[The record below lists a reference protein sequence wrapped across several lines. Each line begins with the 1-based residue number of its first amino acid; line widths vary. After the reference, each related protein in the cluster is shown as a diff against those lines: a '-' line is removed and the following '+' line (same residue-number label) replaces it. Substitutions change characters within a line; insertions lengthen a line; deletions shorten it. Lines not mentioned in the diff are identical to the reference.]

1 MKGFLSGR
9 LKSLNQKELAI
20 LIRALLDRYPII
32 VTGDSEENIDLI
44 SESLINLVPHR
55 REVVFGTDFIRQ
67 EEYEQL
73 INHEKSDYNGE
84 RLIFRAPSSLAFENY
99 QPITPFRGWVIAV
112 PSHIEQ
118 RMINSLN
125 QQAWCFLILRIRG
138 DRLSLQINDGHKWL
152 NEVSFEE
159 KLLDKV
165 LTETEMKIERISRV
179 LKRAARG
186 KVSERL
192 EKSLIDLDPE
202 EERVRQSLFREHVL
216 AFVQAA
222 WRILVILQ
230 RLRLLEGVG
239 VKSVIS
245 EKMLRQAI
253 DYKGAAISRLMEFI
267 QAEWGEDF
275 RSVVEG
281 GRDRSFGDRL
291 EGYWTV

>member
-1 MKGFLSGR
+1 MTSFLSGP

-20 LIRALLDRYPII
+20 LIRALLDRYPIL
-32 VTGDSEENIDLI
+32 VTGDSEENIDFI
-44 SESLINLVPHR
+44 TDTLINLVPHR
-55 REVVFGTDFIRQ
+55 REVVFGTDFISKQ
-67 EEYEQL
+67 EYEQL

-84 RLIFRAPSSLAFENY
+84 RLIFRAPSSLTFENY
-99 QPITPFRGWVIAV
+99 QQITSLRGWVIAV
-112 PSHIEQ
+112 PSHFEQ
-118 RMINSLN
+118 KMITSLN
-125 QQAWCFLILRIRG
+125 QQAWCFLILRSRG

-152 NEVSFEE
+152 NETSFEE

-192 EKSLIDLDPE
+192 EKSLVDLDPE
-202 EERVRQSLFREHVL
+202 ENRVRQSIFREQIL

-253 DYKGAAISRLMEFI
+253 DYKGAAINRLMEFI

-275 RSVVEG
+275 SSVVEG